1 MLRNRSRIVTSKQAL
16 MAEQNSLPSTDTKK
30 QTPSYLGSP
39 RFFNGLLSKII
50 SDSENI
56 VDSPRSVLDPQKS
69 PDFVRTILSEKNLSS
84 TLSSLPEIISN
95 GSGIILEPKAFGLA
109 LIDSINEQKTDEKI
123 SKPVTRMV
131 LLAKPDVEIPST
143 KSPPESPDSL
153 GDFGIKTRE
162 PMVFSPSSSTSVRK
176 FSRQLS
182 LKEMEMCEDY
192 TRVISHG
199 PNPKTT
205 HIFDDCI
212 VESCCG
218 NDPELF
224 DIKKMENDFQSSVLE
239 SESLDFLSA
248 EQGKAD

>member
-1 MLRNRSRIVTSKQAL
+1 
-16 MAEQNSLPSTDTKK
+16 MADQNSFPSTETKK

-50 SDSENI
+50 SDSENT
-56 VDSPRSVLDPQKS
+56 VDSPSSVLDPQNS
-69 PDFVRTILSEKNLSS
+69 PDFVHTILSGKNLSS
-84 TLSSLPEIISN
+84 TLSSLPEIISK
-95 GSGIILEPKAFGLA
+95 GSGVKLEPKALGLA
-109 LIDSINEQKTDEKI
+109 LVDSINEQKTDEKI

-131 LLAKPDVEIPST
+131 LFGAKLNVEIPST

-162 PMVFSPSSSTSVRK
+162 SKVFSPSSSTPVRE

-192 TRVISHG
+192 TCVISHG

-212 VESCCG
+212 VESCCD

-224 DIKKMENDFQSSVLE
+224 GIKKMENGFESSVLE

-248 EQGKAD
+248 EQSKDD